1 MQRYNSSV
9 IGKKSTVSTSSAKGI
24 FSINNLADEQ
34 RNDNWPTVALPT
46 FNMEILL
53 VGGGGSGG
61 KAAFTD
67 YGSSGGGGGGVILS
81 GTYTYTGGTQLDIV
95 VGAGGAAITGDNT
108 VRSDGN
114 NGNASSIQVNGAGST
129 YISLARGGGGGGGGA
144 QNANVV
150 GLDGANG
157 GGGYASGGT
166 DDPGMGYGVNGT
178 EVAGYHGEGTI
189 GDFAGGAGGGAGGN
203 ASSGTGG
210 IGTNA
215 YSTWATATSTGD
227 SGYYGGGGAAARYSD
242 GGSLSGG
249 SGGGGDGSFT
259 STNVWTGQNGTA
271 NTGGGGAGGG
281 GRNGTGPSGA
291 GGSGLVIIRYSG
303 AAKNSDGNSNVTTG
317 GYTYHVYTASGTFQV

>member
-34 RNDNWPTVALPT
+34 RNDNWPTVPLPT

-67 YGSSGGGGGGVILS
+67 YAAGGGGGGGVILS
-81 GTYTYTGGTQLDIV
+81 GTYTYTQGTQLDIV
-95 VGAGGAAITGDNT
+95 VGAGGAAITGGNT

-157 GGGYASGGT
+157 GGGYSAGGT

-178 EVAGYHGEGTI
+178 EVTGYHGEGTI

-227 SGYYGGGGAAARYSD
+227 SGYYGGGGAPTGIRMEVVFLVALVVVVMVHLLQLMFGQVKMVQLIRAAAALAVGVVMELDRRSRRIW
-242 GGSLSGG
+242 LS
-249 SGGGGDGSFT
+249 
-259 STNVWTGQNGTA
+259 
-271 NTGGGGAGGG
+271 
-281 GRNGTGPSGA
+281 
-291 GGSGLVIIRYSG
+291 
-303 AAKNSDGNSNVTTG
+303 
-317 GYTYHVYTASGTFQV
+317 YHPILRCCKKFRRE